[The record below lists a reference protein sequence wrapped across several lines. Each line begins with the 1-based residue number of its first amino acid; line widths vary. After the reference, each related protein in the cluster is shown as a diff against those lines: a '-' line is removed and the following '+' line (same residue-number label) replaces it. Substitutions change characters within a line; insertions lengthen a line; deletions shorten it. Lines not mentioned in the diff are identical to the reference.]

1 MNKIF
6 SVLLLVT
13 FSFSIISCSNEDSSG
28 ATSQL
33 GQVLDQPNSTDDEN
47 KITLPVVTIGNC
59 ELIDNS
65 AIDNS
70 TVDNSRI
77 SDNSSIKNS
86 TVNNCSTVTRS
97 IVDNSSTIDNSTI
110 SYSTINNSSVC
121 DSTFDNATVDNST
134 VCYGNVSFL
143 IENQTI
149 RNQIMTEQ
157 TDPILVDNVSI
168 TSATEETYT
177 VLNVGDNV
185 SVTATFSESV
195 IVDNAEEFYTFTVDA
210 SSEVIT
216 TSAAH
221 GLVNDDTVTVTTSVS
236 DLPAGL
242 AVDTTYY
249 VLTTPASNT
258 LTVSEAKD
266 GSVVNI
272 TDTGSGTHTLHVEHV
287 AITSC
292 PTGDFKCDPAVPH
305 VVSTIATFSENV
317 IVTGIPQLTIFI
329 VNDNRTADYN
339 AAASGN
345 ALLVFNYTLVDGEEP
360 LDNNGIRIGANAIDL
375 NGGTIKDAAGNDATI
390 THNLVPD
397 NRYYKVK

>member
-1 MNKIF
+1 M
-6 SVLLLVT
+6 
-13 FSFSIISCSNEDSSG
+13 SCSDSWPIYLR
-28 ATSQL
+28 A
-33 GQVLDQPNSTDDEN
+33 TDDR
-47 KITLPVVTIGNC
+47 
-59 ELIDNS
+59 NS
-65 AIDNS
+65 
-70 TVDNSRI
+70 
-77 SDNSSIKNS
+77 
-86 TVNNCSTVTRS
+86 
-97 IVDNSSTIDNSTI
+97 
-110 SYSTINNSSVC
+110 
-121 DSTFDNATVDNST
+121 
-134 VCYGNVSFL
+134 G
-143 IENQTI
+143 TI
-149 RNQIMTEQ
+149 RDASGNYATITHNSVPDNDSYM
-157 TDPILVDNVSI
+157 VD
-168 TSATEETYT
+168 T
-177 VLNVGDNV
+177 
-185 SVTATFSESV
+185 TAPTL
-195 IVDNAEEFYTFTVDA
+195 EEFYTFTVDA

-266 GSVVNI
+266 GTVVNI

-339 AAASGN
+339 AVASGN
-345 ALLVFNYTLVDGEEP
+345 ASLVFKYTLVDGEEP
-360 LDNNGIRIGANAIDL
+360 LDDDGIRIDANAIDL
-375 NGGTIKDAAGNDATI
+375 RNSSTIKDAAGNDATI
-390 THNLVPD
+390 TNNLVPD